1 MLMRSDHIKC
11 KKEDKSRLNG
21 YLTTES
27 AFVFSMCIML
37 YFLIIMAALL
47 LFARCLTSQNDY
59 IIALRG
65 ARFTDAGEAYGEVIY
80 GDEKFDAVSY
90 AEERLNRVGQTYPVY
105 RQESSAVRIDPSSVT
120 VSTRAGSRI
129 GTNECVKHLSVN
141 NPIGKV
147 KAERG
152 GGME

>member
-1 MLMRSDHIKC
+1 MKR
-11 KKEDKSRLNG
+11 KKEDKKKLNG

-27 AFVFSMCIML
+27 AFVFSLCIML

-80 GDEKFDAVSY
+80 GNGKFDAASY
-90 AEERLNRVGQTYPVY
+90 VRERLNRAGRTYPVY
-105 RQESSAVRIDPSSVT
+105 AQERSEVRIDPSSVT
-120 VSTRAGSRI
+120 VRTFAGSRI
-129 GTNECVKHLSVN
+129 GNNECEKRLSVN
-141 NPIGKV
+141 NPMDKV